1 MRTRM
6 IAATAALLLASAS
19 LALAQGQAAQ
29 GQAAQP
35 AASTAPTGWTGSFDV
50 GFRGNSIDGDEARFE
65 RYRDMRNG
73 ANVNFQFNRQTDR
86 WALEIGARNVGYRD
100 GSYFAT
106 YRNSRLKVNL
116 LFDQL
121 PLNYGY
127 YTRTPWTI
135 NEGETVT
142 MTLPDDYQARA
153 QANYQL
159 GVPTTAATM
168 ANGSIYSAIAN
179 PFDLRSRRDTIGINL
194 AYELNESL
202 EAEVGVRSH
211 SRTGNMPMGAAFA
224 FTNAAELAVP
234 LDDRTTDVE
243 AGLQWASSR
252 GMFRIGWE
260 GSWYKNKFH
269 DVLWDN
275 PLRLTNYNQ
284 NRTTVTGFDPNGYNN
299 QNGAA
304 LGRLALAP
312 DNTMQVVSALGMAKL
327 TKTTSVNGNVAL
339 IWMNQDDTIIP
350 WTTNPVVANPA
361 VYAQFPGLAQLP
373 RSTADAQVKASNIGL
388 NLRSRPHRLVNLSAR
403 YRYASHDNQ
412 TPVWDATNNVRF
424 DAVPEDVPGFETE
437 PYKITN
443 NKLDVDASFSVLPRT
458 SLRVGY
464 GYGKM
469 SKTYLVWRDLTDNT
483 VRASVDTIGTEYLTL
498 RAQVERTWRRGDNFH
513 LEALTGAGAQP
524 ASRLFDDAERTRT
537 RGTLMAVFTPLP
549 IVDITGSI
557 TAGKD
562 DYDDPGQQFGLL
574 EATNTGWGIGVNVTP
589 NEMVSFGADFARE
602 KYGTFQRSRNANPAP
617 DPSWTDPNRNW
628 EMDNDQDTN
637 NLGAYLD
644 LTGAIAKTDIRFGY
658 DYTDSGNVFDYGGPR
673 IASLSAA
680 NTFIA
685 LPTIDFKW
693 HRATFDVRY
702 HINERVGIGA
712 GYWFEKFE
720 ENNDWATIDSLGP
733 QGIRPETGTARID
746 WLGALTTGY
755 GVRPYQAHTGFL
767 RVFYTF

>member
-1 MRTRM
+1 M

-19 LALAQGQAAQ
+19 LALAQGQPAQ

-35 AASTAPTGWTGSFDV
+35 PAAAAAPSGWTGTFDV

-73 ANVNFQFNRQTDR
+73 ANVNFQFGRQTDR
-86 WALEIGARNVGYRD
+86 WALEVGARNVGYRD
-100 GSYFAT
+100 GSYHVT
-106 YRNSRLKVNL
+106 YRNSRLRVNL

-159 GVPTTAATM
+159 GIPTTAATM

-179 PFDLRSRRDTIGINL
+179 PFDVQSRRDTIGVGL

-243 AGLQWASSR
+243 AGLQWASDR
-252 GMFRIGWE
+252 GMFRVGWE
-260 GSWYKNKFH
+260 GSWYKNEFH
-269 DVLWDN
+269 DLLWDN
-275 PLRLTNYNQ
+275 PLRLTDYNQ

-304 LGRLALAP
+304 LGRMPLAP

-327 TKTTSVNGNVAL
+327 TRTTSVNGNVAL

-361 VYAQFPGLAQLP
+361 VYALFPGLTQLP
-373 RSTADAQVKASNIGL
+373 RSTAEAEVRASNVGL

-403 YRYASHDNQ
+403 YRYASHDNR

-443 NKLDVDASFSVLPRT
+443 NKLDLDASFSVLPRT

-513 LEALTGAGAQP
+513 AEALANAGAQP

-537 RGTLMAVFTPLP
+537 RATVMAVFTPLP
-549 IVDITGSI
+549 ILDITGSI
-557 TAGKD
+557 MTGKD
-562 DYDDPGQQFGLL
+562 DYDDPQQQFGLL
-574 EATNTGWGIGVNVTP
+574 ESTNTGWGLGVNVSP

-617 DPSWTDPNRNW
+617 DPSWTDANRNW

-637 NLGAYLD
+637 NLGLYLD
-644 LTGAIAKTDIRFGY
+644 LNRALARTDIRFGY

-673 IASLSAA
+673 IAGLSAA
-680 NTFIA
+680 NQFIA

-702 HINERVGIGA
+702 HINEQVGVGA

-733 QGIRPETGTARID
+733 QGIRPETGAARID